1 MGIYVVGT
9 EFRTANVTPEL
20 KRIHG
25 RVVVTKTKVNIEILY
40 SLISDERAGPLEFL
54 TSTAIPSLLSCYQ
67 YGSTRYMA
75 EMGDQILMEKSIAE
89 NPKKAKDNQILCK
102 ILCKYAPLDIPESGE
117 KEPEASDPI
126 DLSIDISERD
136 IPLKTD
142 LNGNAVVNS
151 AWQPFNDPVT
161 IAWAEIEFKIA
172 RKEYWNPLQKIYQ
185 FRNVL
190 NSEPIWGFPAKSLKM
205 ILTGSRAQDGYGWTV
220 TYSIRSFTGAGGE
233 PPAYN
238 TPSNTFPG
246 WQPYV
251 LDQGTK
257 QILSETYVPGWPAL
271 HKQVDIVD
279 SQGIVVDHPVNLD
292 GAGKLKTDGGSVYLA
307 FKGYRELDFALLNLP
322 DLSTYI

>member
-9 EFRTANVTPEL
+9 EFRTASVTPEL
-20 KRIHG
+20 KRIRG
-25 RVVVTKTKVNIEILY
+25 RVAVAKTKVNIEILY

-54 TSTAIPSLLSCYQ
+54 TSTAIPPLLSFYQ
-67 YGSTRYMA
+67 YGSSRYMA
-75 EMGDQILMEKSIAE
+75 EMGPQILMEKSIAE

-102 ILCKYAPLDIPESGE
+102 VLCKYAPLDIPESGE

-142 LNGNAVVNS
+142 LDGHAVVNS
-151 AWQPFNDPVT
+151 AWQPFDDPIT
-161 IAWAEIEFKIA
+161 ISWAEIEFKIT

-205 ILTGSRAQDGYGWTV
+205 IITGSRSQDGYGWSV
-220 TYSIRSFTGAGGE
+220 TYSIRSFTGRGDMPEYDSAS
-233 PPAYN
+233 
-238 TPSNTFPG
+238 SNTFPG

-257 QILSETYVPGWPAL
+257 QIAEEFVTTGWPL
-271 HKQVDIVD
+271 IQKQIDIVD
-279 SQGIVVDHPVNLD
+279 SQGIAVDHPVNLD
-292 GAGKLKTDGGSVYLA
+292 GSGKLKTDGGAVYLA

-322 DLSTYI
+322 DLQTYI